1 MNKKKII
8 AVAALIGAVS
18 EIAAILYT
26 ITVRG
31 TAVLGGEY
39 FVLPLFLMGAYV
51 VIEILDAAE
60 KSEKE
65 KRRRERIKW
74 SEGDGTDVS

>member
-18 EIAAILYT
+18 EIAAIIYT

-74 SEGDGTDVS
+74 SEGDGPDVS

>member
-18 EIAAILYT
+18 EIAAIIYT